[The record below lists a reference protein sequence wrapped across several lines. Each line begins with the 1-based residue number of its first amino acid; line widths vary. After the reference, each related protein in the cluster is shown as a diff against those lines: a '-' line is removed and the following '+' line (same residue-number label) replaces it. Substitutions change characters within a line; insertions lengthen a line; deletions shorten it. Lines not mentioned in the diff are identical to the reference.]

1 MVSLRCVYIDAETLL
16 DVIRN
21 VAPTSFQNRST
32 INDVIYI
39 FFFSFGI
46 KKEFNNFAHSLIEQ
60 CQHDVENCDKTYQKC
75 LNTLPEQ
82 KSLGGSVDKLHAHGK
97 RYARR
102 NAEM

>member
-39 FFFSFGI
+39 YIFRSA
-46 KKEFNNFAHSLIEQ
+46 KKNEFNNFAHTLIEQ
-60 CQHDVENCDKTYQKC
+60 CQHDVENCDKTYPKC
-75 LNTLPEQ
+75 LNTLPEH
-82 KSLGGSVDKLHAHGK
+82 KSLGVSADKLHTHGK

>member
-21 VAPTSFQNRST
+21 VPPTSFQNRSI

-39 FFFSFGI
+39 YIPFGR
-46 KKEFNNFAHSLIEQ
+46 KNEFNNFAHTLIEQ
-60 CQHDVENCDKTYQKC
+60 CQHDVESCDKAYQKC

-82 KSLGGSVDKLHAHGK
+82 KSLGGSVDKLHTHGK

>member
-1 MVSLRCVYIDAETLL
+1 VYIDAETLL

-39 FFFSFGI
+39 FRSA
-46 KKEFNNFAHSLIEQ
+46 KKNEFNNFAHTLIEQ
-60 CQHDVENCDKTYQKC
+60 CQHDVENCDKAYQKC

-82 KSLGGSVDKLHAHGK
+82 KSLGGSVDKLHTHGK

>member
-21 VAPTSFQNRST
+21 VAPTSFQNRSI
-32 INDVIYI
+32 INVVIYI
-39 FFFSFGI
+39 PFG
-46 KKEFNNFAHSLIEQ
+46 KKNEFNNFAHTLIEQ
-60 CQHDVENCDKTYQKC
+60 CQHDVENCDKAYQKC

-82 KSLGGSVDKLHAHGK
+82 KSLGVSADKLHTHGK

>member
-21 VAPTSFQNRST
+21 VAPTSFQNRPT

-39 FFFSFGI
+39 YSVRQKQI
-46 KKEFNNFAHSLIEQ
+46 EFNNFAHTLIEQ
-60 CQHDVENCDKTYQKC
+60 CQHDVENCDKAYHKC

-82 KSLGGSVDKLHAHGK
+82 KSLGVSVDKLHTHGK